1 MINEFST
8 SANLK
13 KLSSEIVFLIVPCFN
28 EGRRWDAH
36 YWKEIC
42 SIQDLRICFVNDG
55 SVDNTSAKISPH
67 LVDSKHELLELS
79 ENFGKAEAIRRGI
92 LHILMTESPL
102 GVGYLDADGAF
113 PIADVKNQ
121 ISMFRKISDSESNP
135 PAVWSSR
142 VQLAGRAVERN
153 IFRHYF
159 ARIIVT
165 LLALRFKFKIY
176 DTQSG
181 MKIFPYTSALKE
193 CLRDSFNTRW
203 FVDLEIFLRWR
214 NVTGQDMNVWEEPLF
229 GWKDIGESKL
239 SGKQH
244 FTVCK
249 DIFML
254 NKY

>member
-1 MINEFST
+1 MTKEFSLN
-8 SANLK
+8 ANLNRAAN
-13 KLSSEIVFLIVPCFN
+13 EIIFLIVPCFN
-28 EGRRWDAH
+28 EERRWDSS
-36 YWKEIC
+36 YWEQVC
-42 SIQDLRICFVNDG
+42 SIKNLRICFVNDG
-55 SVDNTSAKISPH
+55 SCDDTSSKISPL
-67 LVDSKHELLELS
+67 LVDSKHELLELT
-79 ENFGKAEAIRRGI
+79 ENVGKAEAIRRGI
-92 LHILMTESPL
+92 LHILLTESPL

-113 PIADVKNQ
+113 PLQDVKNQ
-121 ISMFRKISDSESNP
+121 ISMFRKFSDLTDNP

-159 ARIIVT
+159 ARVIVT
-165 LLALRFKFKIY
+165 LLAVRFNFKIY

-181 MKIFPYTSALKE
+181 MKVFPYSNTLKE
-193 CLRDSFNTRW
+193 CMEETFDTRW

-214 NVTGQDMNVWEEPLF
+214 IVTGRDMNVWEEPLF

-249 DIFML
+249 DIFKL